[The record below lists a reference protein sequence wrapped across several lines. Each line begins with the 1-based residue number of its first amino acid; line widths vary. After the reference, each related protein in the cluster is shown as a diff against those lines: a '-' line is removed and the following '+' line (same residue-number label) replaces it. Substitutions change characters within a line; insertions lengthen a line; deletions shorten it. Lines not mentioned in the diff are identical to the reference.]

1 MFSEP
6 QPLDR
11 KILDCSQG
19 VARTFTRKIYDENAY
34 AIIGFT
40 GNEKLTVEIS
50 SGNDGVVREDDS
62 TLVAVWSQPSIG
74 EYQIQLPELDLGQ
87 GIYSIRVLIDPNG
100 EACWPS
106 VREIFRGFIRVS
118 PSPSNGHVGCLKL
131 YCDYSDM
138 LMLAPYLESTHTDN
152 DLSGFSRQRYRARIW
167 VDTCILRC
175 SSNTSFYGVNA
186 VFYGL
191 TSPAASGSSYVD
203 QLLKD
208 DKLIVS
214 PEIMDAAAH
223 YALFLI
229 TDSLSSTPTTGSYQ
243 EIAQKHYRRA
253 NSIMQS
259 SVASFDLNGNGYP
272 SYVVDLRMADGRT
285 TS

>member
-19 VARTFTRKIYDENAY
+19 VARTFTRKIYDENSY

-74 EYQIQLPELDLGQ
+74 EYQIQLPKLDLTQ

-100 EACWPS
+100 EVCWPS
-106 VREIFRGFIRVS
+106 VREIFRGFIRVN
-118 PSPSNGHVGCLKL
+118 PSPNSGHIGTLKL

-152 DLSGFSRQRYRARIW
+152 DLSGFSRQRFRARNW
-167 VDTCILRC
+167 VDSCILRC
-175 SSNTSFYGVNA
+175 SSNTNFYGKNA
-186 VFYGL
+186 IYYGVISP
-191 TSPAASGSSYVD
+191 TSYGSNYVEN
-203 QLLKD
+203 LIKNN
-208 DKLIVS
+208 KLIITQ
-214 PEIMDAAAH
+214 EISDASSH
-223 YALFLI
+223 YALYLI
-229 TDSLSSTPTTGSYQ
+229 TDSLSSSPTTGSYQ
-243 EIAQKHYRRA
+243 EIARKHYSRA

-259 SVASFDLNGNGYP
+259 AVVRFDENGTGSA
-272 SYVVDLRMADGRT
+272 SYVVDMRIADGRDT
-285 TS
+285 L